1 MEYYRGHLIA
11 YSLGDFAGYGNFST
25 TGSLA
30 LAGALRVSLDGFGQP
45 TDARFIS
52 LRLDANGRPA
62 VDPMGAGARLVNDV
76 SAVDFG
82 PDAVVIGRSGEI
94 RPAR

>member
-30 LAGALRVSLDGFGQP
+30 LAGALRVSLDGFGHP
-45 TDARFIS
+45 TDAHFTS
-52 LRLDANGRPA
+52 LRLSTTGRPA
-62 VDPMGAGARLVNDV
+62 VDPTGAAAQLVNDL
-76 SAVDFG
+76 SAADFG
-82 PDAVVIGRSGEI
+82 ASAAHVGAAGDIGPGF
-94 RPAR
+94 